1 MKALSLIACGLIILA
16 LVASGCTTAP
26 VTPAPVSTTA
36 VPTVPPGSP
45 IVGFWVLE
53 SMVSAGT
60 PVALVP
66 GVSISETFGPDGRI
80 SGTDGCN
87 QHSGTYMVSGSQLQV
102 GPALASTMM
111 ACELQ
116 VMDQASTYTRI
127 LVSPAT
133 WQVSGGR
140 LTIQAG
146 QSILVY
152 VKQVPTAPTT
162 AATTAPPVLSIVGS
176 WDVTSINY
184 QSGGSSVTKSPP
196 DAKIYAIFGSDGTV
210 QGFAGCNDYA
220 AGYTTNGS
228 SMTVSDMIQTLMS
241 CGNVYDTQERAFLA
255 ILGAAA
261 RFENTGTQLTIYDAS
276 TPANRIVFKPGTE
289 KAVPVP
295 SAIVGTWSLTAMNKN
310 GVALTVA
317 PGVTTTATFGTDG
330 KVSGNG
336 GCNQYSGEYI
346 LTGSSAIAIGPL
358 ATTRMACPEP
368 AMSQETY
375 YLSIFQNAVKWEY
388 SSTSAKLTITDG
400 TSNKNTL
407 VYAKSG

>member
-1 MKALSLIACGLIILA
+1 MKSLTLIACGLLILA
-16 LVASGCTTAP
+16 LVASGCTTTPAPAP
-26 VTPAPVSTTA
+26 VTTTA

-45 IVGFWVLE
+45 IVGIWVLE

-60 PVALVP
+60 PVTLVS
-66 GVSISETFGPDGRI
+66 GTTITATFGPTGTF
-80 SGTDGCN
+80 SGKDGCN
-87 QHSGTYMVSGSQLQV
+87 SQSGSYMVTGSQIQV
-102 GPALASTMM
+102 GPNLVSTMM
-111 ACELQ
+111 ACEPQ

-127 LVSPAT
+127 LVSPAS
-133 WQVSGGR
+133 WQVSGDR
-140 LTIQAG
+140 LTLQAG